1 MSAFMVEDGTINRV
15 ITWLSWEVTRSLWLK
30 RKVEEALHLDTTT
43 RNWEEILGHA
53 MFELNID
60 GVNDRYGEGEA
71 QKFRKLNYHYSP
83 ATVSEIQVLK
93 SLQCWLYQCTEGE
106 VVKKPLFVFF
116 DTVVEKHLMSNI
128 ISALAEY
135 KHAKWG

>member
-15 ITWLSWEVTRSLWLK
+15 VTWLSWEVTRSLWLK
-30 RKVEEALHLDTTT
+30 RKVEETLHLDTSKS
-43 RNWEEILGHA
+43 NWEEILGLA
-53 MFELNID
+53 MFQLNID

-71 QKFRKLNYHYSP
+71 QKFRNLNYCYAP

-106 VVKKPLFVFF
+106 VVKKPLYQFF
-116 DTVVEKHLMSNI
+116 DTMVEKRLMSNI
-128 ISALAEY
+128 ISSLAEY
-135 KHAKWG
+135 RRARWG

>member
-30 RKVEEALHLDTTT
+30 RKVEESLHLDTTT
-43 RNWEEILGHA
+43 RNFEEILGHA

-83 ATVSEIQVLK
+83 ATVQK
-93 SLQCWLYQCTEGE
+93 Y
-106 VVKKPLFVFF
+106 KF
-116 DTVVEKHLMSNI
+116 SNHC
-128 ISALAEY
+128 SA
-135 KHAKWG
+135 GSINV